1 MNWSCSRLCLS
12 GSGRARFSYSIA
24 GLGVTQVARR
34 KDKVPVRP
42 RPANPKSP
50 SVFIIVGVAYVEAG
64 PCSFANLEG
73 SVCAVHCRRG
83 ANE

>member
-1 MNWSCSRLCLS
+1 MMVSGMTYPIHWGRL
-12 GSGRARFSYSIA
+12 
-24 GLGVTQVARR
+24 
-34 KDKVPVRP
+34 PVRP